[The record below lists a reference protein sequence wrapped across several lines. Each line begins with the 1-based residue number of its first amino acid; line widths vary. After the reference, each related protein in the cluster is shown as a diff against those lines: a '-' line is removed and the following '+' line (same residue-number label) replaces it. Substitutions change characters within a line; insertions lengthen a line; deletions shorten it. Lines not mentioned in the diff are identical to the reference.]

1 MCDSLLSRRQLFAA
15 GAASACLGVVGRGL
29 RAEETSASPEAYPAG
44 AEAALARLMDGNQR
58 FVTGAARH
66 PHAEKTWLRGLEETQ
81 RPFATILSCSDSRV
95 PPELLFDQG
104 FGDLF
109 VIRVAGQVID
119 PATVGSLEYAV
130 LHLKTPLV
138 LVLGH
143 EKCGAV
149 TAAVQ
154 ALTGEH
160 KEPEKIQALVD
171 LIEPG
176 LQGLDLGGDRD
187 QVIREAV
194 AANVR
199 WTIEQVDKLQTS
211 DEPSIR
217 AVGAVYELDRG
228 EVRLL
233 S

>member
-15 GAASACLGVVGRGL
+15 GAATVCASQVGKRVCAG
-29 RAEETSASPEAYPAG
+29 ETSASPEPFPAD
-44 AEAALARLMDGNQR
+44 AEAALTRLMAGNER
-58 FVTGAARH
+58 FLSGTARH
-66 PHAEKTWLRGLEETQ
+66 PHTETAWRRGLEESQ
-81 RPFATILSCSDSRV
+81 KPFATIISCSDSRV

-109 VIRVAGQVID
+109 VIRVAGQVI
-119 PATVGSLEYAV
+119 ATSTVGSLEYAL

-154 ALTGEH
+154 ALAGEH
-160 KEPEKIQALVD
+160 LEPEKIQALVD

-176 LQGLDLGGDRD
+176 LKAIDLKGERNG
-187 QVIREAV
+187 VIREAV
-194 AANVR
+194 EANVR
-199 WTIEQVDKLQTS
+199 WTLEQVKAIQPNDDAT
-211 DEPSIR
+211 R
-217 AVGAVYELDRG
+217 FVGAVYELDRG

-233 S
+233 G